1 MCSSDLAIG
10 ALNAAELVA
19 KVRSHGSAEISYG
32 SGASATIEESDL
44 VITETPRAGWAV
56 ASHSGES
63 VALDLTL
70 TPELIAQGIV
80 REAIRAIQDKRKES
94 GFDVSDRIDV
104 RWNCAPEYRE
114 AIASGASRISE
125 EVLAVSFTRDEA
137 LSSSSDELGLALSLT
152 KSVQR

>member
-1 MCSSDLAIG
+1 MLF
-10 ALNAAELVA
+10 
-19 KVRSHGSAEISYG
+19 RS
-32 SGASATIEESDL
+32 
-44 VITETPRAGWAV
+44 
-56 ASHSGES
+56 ES

-104 RWNCAPEYRE
+104 RWNCAPEYLE

-125 EVLAVSFTRDEA
+125 EVLAVSFARDET
-137 LSSSSDELGLALSLT
+137 LSPSSDELGLALSLT
-152 KSVQR
+152 KSVQK